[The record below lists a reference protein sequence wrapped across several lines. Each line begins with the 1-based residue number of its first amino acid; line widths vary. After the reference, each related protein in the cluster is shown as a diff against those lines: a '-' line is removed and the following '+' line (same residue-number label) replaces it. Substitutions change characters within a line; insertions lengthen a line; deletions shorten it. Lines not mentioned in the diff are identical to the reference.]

1 MLWHG
6 WRWTALLGGRL
17 FVWLEGDILV
27 EGFLECGPWLPTK
40 PRRVPL
46 CAVCL
51 KSAVLFSSFHP
62 RITQLCPTLNDD
74 DFFVHQ
80 NELLNLGQ
88 NVLLFPD
95 AHSSRLFPGLSEECF
110 WVLFLTRIFISDA
123 CFELMSLLR
132 KGLCLCI
139 TLLFC
144 LALSLGYTQS
154 GSVSVCS
161 SAKFFKKSSMYLPLC
176 YFCFIKN

>member
-74 DFFVHQ
+74 DIFVHQ

-88 NVLLFPD
+88 NVFLFPD

-110 WVLFLTRIFISDA
+110 LFFWEVFLIPFSYSHLHFR
-123 CFELMSLLR
+123 CLLR
-132 KGLCLCI
+132 AYEPFGERIVSLHHFALLSGAVLRIHSVRLRKC
-139 TLLFC
+139 LLFC
-144 LALSLGYTQS
+144 
-154 GSVSVCS
+154 
-161 SAKFFKKSSMYLPLC
+161 
-176 YFCFIKN
+176 

>member
-110 WVLFLTRIFISDA
+110 FFFFFWR
-123 CFELMSLLR
+123 
-132 KGLCLCI
+132 
-139 TLLFC
+139 
-144 LALSLGYTQS
+144 
-154 GSVSVCS
+154 SVSESFLLLASSFQMPASSLWAFWGKDCVFASLCS
-161 SAKFFKKSSMYLPLC
+161 FVWRCP
-176 YFCFIKN
+176 

>member
-1 MLWHG
+1 M
-6 WRWTALLGGRL
+6 
-17 FVWLEGDILV
+17 WLEGDIVV

-62 RITQLCPTLNDD
+62 RITHLYPTLNNDD

-88 NVLLFPD
+88 NVF
-95 AHSSRLFPGLSEECF
+95 
-110 WVLFLTRIFISDA
+110 LFLMHTAAVCS
-123 CFELMSLLR
+123 
-132 KGLCLCI
+132 
-139 TLLFC
+139 
-144 LALSLGYTQS
+144 Q
-154 GSVSVCS
+154 VSVRRSVFESFFLLTS
-161 SAKFFKKSSMYLPLC
+161 SFQMPASSL
-176 YFCFIKN
+176 

>member
-1 MLWHG
+1 M
-6 WRWTALLGGRL
+6 
-17 FVWLEGDILV
+17 WLEGDILV

-74 DFFVHQ
+74 DDFFVHQ

-110 WVLFLTRIFISDA
+110 LFFV
-123 CFELMSLLR
+123 FFLR
-132 KGLCLCI
+132 
-139 TLLFC
+139 
-144 LALSLGYTQS
+144 
-154 GSVSVCS
+154 SVSESFLLLAS
-161 SAKFFKKSSMYLPLC
+161 SFQMPASSL
-176 YFCFIKN
+176 